1 MALALLSGGTML
13 LASQAQ
19 NEERAAVAQRY
30 ALDQASSKVAMLEA
44 SLSGRARQFVVTG
57 TAADLAAY
65 ERGRSELRTI
75 EHRIRRVQDVG
86 AGPDE
91 LQALKDALG
100 VLDDLQDEQQA
111 AVAARLKG
119 DKATAVE
126 ILFSP
131 NYEQELDRANS
142 LFERF
147 QYRLDQRTET
157 EVAGA
162 TKVARIWRTVSEVV
176 LAITALLFLCVLFFI
191 FKRRV
196 LHPVV
201 KLSDVVK
208 RLAAQDYAAVP
219 PNLEQID
226 EIGDMAQ
233 AIGIFRDNGLERLRL
248 EEEQNADR
256 NMRDLLSRMTQRMQA
271 SDTLDDLKD
280 VIERFTPQIALGYAG
295 RLYIL
300 DKPRQAMVEI
310 CSWLDPVHSRTEFS
324 PLSCWA
330 LRRGLPHRTGGQN
343 VDVPCDHLQAGGDDE
358 ADFICLPLTAQRE
371 ILGLLYLERRGDA
384 QQAPTRSD
392 VYLTMLAENIGLA
405 VANLRLRDALREM
418 AMADPL
424 TGLANRRHLDA
435 VLGLELAA
443 GERPLSCL
451 MMDVD
456 HFKRINDSFGHDAG
470 DAVLREVG
478 ATLKGSSRE
487 GALAFRFGGEE
498 FLLLLPGLSLDQARE
513 RAEEVRGRIAAM
525 RIEHEGKDL
534 GTITAS
540 FGVSSTPEVCGADKL
555 VQTADAALL
564 RAKAAGRN
572 RVVAAD
578 RRQEHA
584 VA

>member
-1 MALALLSGGTML
+1 ML

-30 ALDQASSKVAMLEA
+30 ALDQASSKAAMLEA

-86 AGPDE
+86 ASPDE
-91 LQALKDALG
+91 LEALKDALR

-111 AVAARLKG
+111 AVTARLKG
-119 DKATAVE
+119 DKVTAVD
-126 ILFSP
+126 IVFSP
-131 NYEQELDRANS
+131 NYERELDRADS

-147 QYRLDQRTET
+147 QYRLDQRTQT
-157 EVAGA
+157 EVATA
-162 TKVARIWRTVSEVV
+162 TSVARLWRTVSEVV

-191 FKRRV
+191 FRRRV

-233 AIGIFRDNGLERLRL
+233 AIGIFRENGLERLRL
-248 EEEQNADR
+248 EEERNADR
-256 NMRDLLSRMTQRMQA
+256 SMRDLLSRMTQRMQA
-271 SDTLDDLKD
+271 SDTLHDLKG
-280 VIERFTPQIALGYAG
+280 VIERFTPEIALGYAG
-295 RLYIL
+295 KLYLL
-300 DKPRQAMVEI
+300 DKPRQAMVEV

-330 LRRGLPHRTGGQN
+330 LRRGLPHRAGGQS

-358 ADFICLPLTAQRE
+358 TDFICLPLTAQRE
-371 ILGLLYLERRGDA
+371 ILGLLYLESRSDA

-443 GERPLSCL
+443 GERPLSCV

-498 FLLLLPGLSLDQARE
+498 FLLLLPGLTLDQARE
-513 RAEEVRGRIAAM
+513 RAEEVRGHIAAM

-534 GTITAS
+534 GPITAS
-540 FGVSSTPEVCGADKL
+540 FGVSSTPEVCGTDKI

-578 RRQEHA
+578 PRQERA

>member
-1 MALALLSGGTML
+1 ML

-30 ALDQASSKVAMLEA
+30 ALDQASSKAAMLEA

-86 AGPDE
+86 ASPDE
-91 LQALKDALG
+91 LEALKDALR

-111 AVAARLKG
+111 AVEARLKG
-119 DKATAVE
+119 DKVTAVE
-126 ILFSP
+126 IVFSP
-131 NYEQELDRANS
+131 NYERELDRADS

-147 QYRLDQRTET
+147 QYRLDQRTQT
-157 EVAGA
+157 EVATA
-162 TKVARIWRTVSEVV
+162 TSVARLWRTVSEVV

-191 FKRRV
+191 FRRRV

-219 PNLEQID
+219 PNLDQID

-233 AIGIFRDNGLERLRL
+233 AIGIFRENGLERLRL
-248 EEEQNADR
+248 EEERNADR
-256 NMRDLLSRMTQRMQA
+256 SMRDLLSRMTQRMQA
-271 SDTLDDLKD
+271 SDTLHDLKG
-280 VIERFTPQIALGYAG
+280 VIERFTPEIALGYAG
-295 RLYIL
+295 KLYLL
-300 DKPRQAMVEI
+300 DKPRQAMVEV
-310 CSWLDPVHSRTEFS
+310 CSWLDPVHSQAEFS

-330 LRRGLPHRTGGQN
+330 LRRGLPHRAGGQS

-358 ADFICLPLTAQRE
+358 TDFICLPLTAQRE
-371 ILGLLYLERRGDA
+371 ILGLLYLESRSDA

-443 GERPLSCL
+443 GERPLSCV

-498 FLLLLPGLSLDQARE
+498 FLLLLPGLTLAQARE
-513 RAEEVRGRIAAM
+513 RAEEVRGHIAAM

-534 GTITAS
+534 GPITAS
-540 FGVSSTPEVCGADKL
+540 FGVSSTPEVCGTDKI

-578 RRQEHA
+578 PRQERA

>member
-1 MALALLSGGTML
+1 ML

-30 ALDQASSKVAMLEA
+30 ALDQASSKAAMLEA

-75 EHRIRRVQDVG
+75 EHRIRGVQDVG
-86 AGPDE
+86 ASPDE
-91 LQALKDALG
+91 LEALKDALR

-111 AVAARLKG
+111 AVTARLKG
-119 DKATAVE
+119 DKVTAVD
-126 ILFSP
+126 IVFSP
-131 NYEQELDRANS
+131 NYERELDRADS

-147 QYRLDQRTET
+147 QYRLDQRTQT
-157 EVAGA
+157 EVATA
-162 TKVARIWRTVSEVV
+162 TSVARLWRTVSEVV

-191 FKRRV
+191 FRRRV

-233 AIGIFRDNGLERLRL
+233 AIGIFRENGLERLRL
-248 EEEQNADR
+248 EEERNADR
-256 NMRDLLSRMTQRMQA
+256 SMRDLLSRMTQRMQA
-271 SDTLDDLKD
+271 SDTLHDLKG
-280 VIERFTPQIALGYAG
+280 VIERFTPEIALGYAG
-295 RLYIL
+295 KLYLL
-300 DKPRQAMVEI
+300 DKPRQAMVEV

-330 LRRGLPHRTGGQN
+330 LRRGLPHRAGGQS

-358 ADFICLPLTAQRE
+358 TDFICLPLTAQRE
-371 ILGLLYLERRGDA
+371 ILGLLYLESRSDA

-443 GERPLSCL
+443 GERPLSCV

-498 FLLLLPGLSLDQARE
+498 FLLLLPGLTLDQARE
-513 RAEEVRGRIAAM
+513 RAEEVRGHIAAM

-534 GTITAS
+534 GPITAS
-540 FGVSSTPEVCGADKL
+540 FGVSSTPEVCGTDKI

-578 RRQEHA
+578 PRQERA